1 MLGMAQSSAHVGH
14 VGQVRSLAVS
24 PPRSRIPPPH
34 THTKGSMGGVTFS
47 MLDAF
52 SIGSQPQ

>member
-1 MLGMAQSSAHVGH
+1 MLDMLDKCAH
-14 VGQVRSLAVS
+14 SLSLLPALGY
-24 PPRSRIPPPH
+24 PPPH

>member
-24 PPRSRIPPPH
+24 PPPSRTPPH

-47 MLDAF
+47 ILDAF